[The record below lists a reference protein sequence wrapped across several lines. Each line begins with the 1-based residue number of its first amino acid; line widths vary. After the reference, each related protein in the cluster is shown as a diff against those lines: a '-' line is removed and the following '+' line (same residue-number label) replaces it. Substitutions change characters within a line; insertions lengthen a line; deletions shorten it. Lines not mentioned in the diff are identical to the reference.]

1 MRSSDP
7 DHAYSLAA
15 DRARVLQHAG
25 RDNSAM
31 TDPMPDT
38 DLEQIEQRAL
48 RALDAAPPPWFPFLE
63 SEGGLGGDSFIRLGD
78 DPDVDQEM
86 YVHVYIG
93 GKQVSSPVRL
103 DPIVEFVACAP
114 DDVIRLIAE
123 IRRLRG

>member
-1 MRSSDP
+1 
-7 DHAYSLAA
+7 
-15 DRARVLQHAG
+15 
-25 RDNSAM
+25 M

-86 YVHVYIG
+86 YLHVYIG
-93 GKQVSSPVRL
+93 GELVRPPVRL

-114 DDVIRLIAE
+114 NDVIRLIAE
-123 IRRLRG
+123 VRRLRV